1 MDVIPTVNRIYRF
14 TLKHSS
20 GFSGQWKM
28 PNGPILRSQTAKANP
43 TIALKRQ
50 STGQTTTTSRSSLTT
65 KSQQLKKGGAKS
77 TVHQPSSSKST
88 SINSSSPANKSVAPS
103 NSVNTPVSIQNPKLS
118 DKVNNLESRLSTL
131 ETLVSQLTTENT
143 ELRLIVTKLQSE
155 LTEIERRSPAPH
167 ESDAGISAEQL
178 EINTNIVIRG
188 IPLKGTTPESE
199 LRVVYEGIRS
209 HLNISDCAEFEPVSL
224 TVLASNTDKD
234 SVANRPIRVQLRT
247 VAAKTKFLQIRRV
260 KKDIF
265 QSDIGINCTSRRS
278 ILITEQLTRRN
289 QELLYRARS
298 LRCKDSF
305 KFVWSS
311 NGQIL
316 ARQNQNSKV
325 IRIVDAAHVN
335 QLRSEAN
342 LEPLPE
348 NGRFYASTTGQISSN
363 DS

>member
-1 MDVIPTVNRIYRF
+1 
-14 TLKHSS
+14 
-20 GFSGQWKM
+20 M
-28 PNGPILRSQTAKANP
+28 PNGPTLRSQTARANP
-43 TIALKRQ
+43 SIASKRQ

-65 KSQQLKKGGAKS
+65 KSQQLKKGVAKS
-77 TVHQPSSSKST
+77 TVQRPSSSKST
-88 SINSSSPANKSVAPS
+88 SVNSSSPVNKSVATD
-103 NSVNTPVSIQNPKLS
+103 NGVNIPVSLQSPKLS
-118 DKVNNLESRLSTL
+118 DTVNILESRLSAL

-143 ELRLIVTKLQSE
+143 ELRQIVTKLQSE
-155 LTEIERRSPAPH
+155 LTEIGPRSPAPH
-167 ESDAGISAEQL
+167 ESEVGISAEQL

-188 IPLKGTTPESE
+188 IALKATAPESE

-209 HLNISDCAEFEPVSL
+209 HLNISDCTDFEPVSL
-224 TVLASNTDKD
+224 TVLASNADKD
-234 SVANRPIRVQLRT
+234 SVANRPISVQLPS

-265 QSDIGINCTSRRS
+265 QSDIGINSTSRRS

-298 LRCKDSF
+298 LRCRDIF

-325 IRIVDAAHVN
+325 IRIVDTAHVN
-335 QLRSEAN
+335 HLRSEAN

-348 NGRFYASTTGQISSN
+348 NGRFHASTTGQISSN
-363 DS
+363 NS